1 MNYKENKSYYF
12 IQLEL
17 LHLKNITK
25 IFGEEQSQGIKDYFF
40 TSSLGIE
47 LKLNRSVVL
56 NVFFSMSLGSIH
68 LVYIASLLI
77 FVNVG
82 KL

>member
-1 MNYKENKSYYF
+1 MLFHSTGASPSQKYNKNF
-12 IQLEL
+12 WRRAI
-17 LHLKNITK
+17 
-25 IFGEEQSQGIKDYFF
+25 QGIKDYFF

-56 NVFFSMSLGSIH
+56 NVFFSMSLVSIH